1 MNNPKYSSAITDALF
16 ILLPFFVLF
25 LIKFMQSDIYAMFR
39 LSDYSLAISIMYG
52 QLLGKT
58 LNVHERKKKYGNFQL
73 FQVIVFIVSILSI
86 VLYAGFQLVVKVPDF
101 VYTTQLIIF
110 VLGVF
115 FYIPIGT
122 LVNKLID

>member
-1 MNNPKYSSAITDALF
+1 
-16 ILLPFFVLF
+16 
-25 LIKFMQSDIYAMFR
+25 MQSDIYAMFR

-58 LNVHERKKKYGNFQL
+58 LSVHERKKKDGNFQL

-86 VLYAGFQLVVKVPDF
+86 VLYAGFQLIVKVPDF

-122 LVNKLID
+122 LVNKIIDK